1 MNIKTKFKIIWAIYC
16 LLIAP
21 CILIALITSLFESVS
36 DFCINMSD
44 RVKYWIITKYKP
56 ND

>member
-1 MNIKTKFKIIWAIYC
+1 MNRKTKFKIIWAIYC
-16 LLIAP
+16 FLISP
-21 CILIALITSLFESVS
+21 FILIALISSLFESVS
-36 DFCINMSD
+36 DFCLTMSD

>member
-1 MNIKTKFKIIWAIYC
+1 MNRKTKFKIIWAIYC
-16 LLIAP
+16 SLIVP
-21 CILIALITSLFESVS
+21 FSFIYLISYLFESVS
-36 DFCINMSD
+36 DFCLTMSD

>member
-1 MNIKTKFKIIWAIYC
+1 MNRKTKFKIIWAIYC
-16 LLIAP
+16 FLIFP
-21 CILIALITSLFESVS
+21 CILIALISSLFESVS
-36 DFCINMSD
+36 DFCLTMSD